1 MNKMPRGY
9 LKQKEYRVQDICDYL
24 KKLMKEKGL
33 SQAELGRRMN
43 LSQSEISKMLSGRMS
58 LKELLTILS
67 YLDADPTKI
76 GKLIVMGE

>member
-1 MNKMPRGY
+1 MNGMPRGY
-9 LKQKEYRVQDICDYL
+9 LKQKDYRVQDICDYL

>member
-1 MNKMPRGY
+1 MPRGY
-9 LKQKEYRVQDICDYL
+9 LKQKEYRIQDICDYL